1 MPLFFLLSGFCLTL
15 GYGKKNYK
23 TPKCCAPCKSNDDD
37 PKNDGKEAFNYSE
50 FFFGRMTRILPVYY
64 FCYFFALPLI
74 PLGHSYYPGNL
85 SYDLTIGGSIL
96 SFFLVQAWVIV
107 LHMGANGPSWT
118 VSTLTFFY
126 LLFPGQVFPFQYF
139 NRACLSHRSYVFP
152 RKFRIY
158 FFWVE
163 MIRFMLKLHE
173 MTLKVDI
180 SA

>member
-74 PLGHSYYPGNL
+74 PLGHSYYPGNA
-85 SYDLTIGGSIL
+85 YDLTIGGSIL

-163 MIRFMLKLHE
+163 MIQFMLKLHE
-173 MTLKVDI
+173 MTLKVNI